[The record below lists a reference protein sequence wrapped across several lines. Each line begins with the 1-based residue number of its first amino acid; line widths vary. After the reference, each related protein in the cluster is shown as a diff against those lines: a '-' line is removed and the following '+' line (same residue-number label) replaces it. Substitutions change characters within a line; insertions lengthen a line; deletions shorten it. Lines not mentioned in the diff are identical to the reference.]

1 MRLFFGKTSVST
13 KAIVIAVA
21 IVASVVAVATNAIL
35 TQNSAENEA
44 ALPMIAGVSAKLAC
58 SGVYVTERTPD
69 EVFRRDLRLFNKEM
83 MEYVTFSFDQEKH
96 TATAIVA
103 GTVSRT
109 ALFRPGVGCT
119 VMIDTNSDALIAQ
132 AKGITETS
140 RAIRGAE
147 WPLGDTVTLSRNAA
161 GINWDQLAAAVDGAF
176 EDNTA
181 EQTVDTRAVIVVYNG
196 KIIAEKYADGFNANS
211 RFLSWSAAKSV
222 TSALIGT
229 MVEDGKI
236 SLTGPAPVAE
246 WQSKDDPR
254 RAITLHHLLTMT
266 TGLEFT
272 EPYDPGTDSTD
283 MLFKTADMAAL
294 ARAKPQDVEPGTEWY
309 YSSGTTNIL
318 AGILREQVGGDLKAM
333 HTYAQQRLFGPLGMT
348 SAIFEPDVSGSFVG
362 SSYLYASAQDW
373 ARFGLLYLNEGKAGD
388 KQILSKDWVT
398 YSHTAT
404 PAAPQGRYGA
414 QFWLNGG
421 HPTRDE
427 GYLLPD
433 APKDMY
439 LARGFSGQE
448 IGIVPS
454 KKAVVVRLG
463 WSTEGSYFDTNKHF
477 TAILAAIPDAPL
489 ATASN

>member
-1 MRLFFGKTSVST
+1 MRLFFGKKTVST
-13 KAIVIAVA
+13 KAVLICGA
-21 IVASVVAVATNAIL
+21 IVLSVGALAANAII
-35 TQNSAENEA
+35 TQSRAEAEA

-58 SGVYVTERTPD
+58 SGVYVTERSPD

-83 MEYVTFSFDQEKH
+83 MEYVTFSFDKEKQ
-96 TATAIVA
+96 TATATAA

-119 VMIDTNSDALIAQ
+119 VMIDTDSDALIAQ
-132 AKGITETS
+132 AKGITETN
-140 RAIRGAE
+140 RAIRTAE
-147 WPLGDTVTLSRNAA
+147 WPLGDTVSLNRDAA
-161 GINWDQLAAAVDGAF
+161 DINWDKLAAAVDGAF

-181 EQTVDTRAVIVVYNG
+181 EQTVDTRAVIVIYDG
-196 KIIAEKYADGFNANS
+196 KVIAEKYAEGFDANS

-236 SLTGPAPVAE
+236 SLTGPAPIAE
-246 WQSKDDPR
+246 WQGEDDPR

-294 ARAKPQDVEPGTEWY
+294 ARAKPQGVEPGTKWY

-333 HTYAQQRLFGPLGMT
+333 HTYAQERLFRPLGMT
-348 SAIFEPDVSGSFVG
+348 SVIFEPDVSGSFVG
-362 SSYLYASAQDW
+362 SSYLYATAQDW
-373 ARFGLLYLNEGKAGD
+373 ARFGLLYLNEGKVGD
-388 KQILSKDWVT
+388 KQVLSKDWVT

-404 PAAPQGRYGA
+404 PAAPKGQYGA

-454 KKAVVVRLG
+454 KNAVVVRLG
-463 WSTEGSYFDTNKHF
+463 WSTNGAYFDTNKHF
-477 TAILAAIPDAPL
+477 TAILAALPDTPL
-489 ATASN
+489 ATAPN